1 MKRQLFYDPSSLNQL
16 TPRETIILLAVKDNH
31 SLDEIAQSL
40 GIPQSLVTRHLSN
53 IINKLSESDQ
63 DLVEELLFSFHIDR
77 DY

>member
-16 TPRETIILLAVKDNH
+16 TPRETIILLAAKDKH
-31 SLDEIAQSL
+31 SLDEIAKSL
-40 GIPQSLVTRHLSN
+40 DIPPSLVTRHLSN